1 MVDPLPMGIAVVP
14 VELPGGGPETAS
26 NRPAGASERV
36 QMKTCPYAPV
46 RSPRDFWTASVIALR

>member
-1 MVDPLPMGIAVVP
+1 MGIAVVP